1 MQFWIGKSYRKGSLG
16 EALEVESKE
25 MNPSCSKLNINPLKK
40 IQITCEKYKYLYRK
54 LTKFP

>member
-25 MNPSCSKLNINPLKK
+25 MNPSCSKLSVNPSNKNK
-40 IQITCEKYKYLYRK
+40 VSCEK
-54 LTKFP
+54 